1 MASGCCDSRRPSR
14 TAPPQLV
21 HIPTTHVATR
31 AAGTSMEA
39 GYAHIKLQ
47 KTSLPHSATAWIKTI
62 FGRCGNSSHRPQRLF
77 ILSTFHILI
86 FSPCNIN
93 KQGTGIMASA
103 KNARSE
109 FPHPSPS
116 ALYIFGPARGRTAAM
131 TDLIIKLAYID
142 S

>member
-1 MASGCCDSRRPSR
+1 
-14 TAPPQLV
+14 
-21 HIPTTHVATR
+21 
-31 AAGTSMEA
+31 MEA
-39 GYAHIKLQ
+39 GYARTELP
-47 KTSLPHSATAWIKTI
+47 KTSLPRFEIAWIKTI
-62 FGRCGNSSHRPQRLF
+62 FGRYGNSSHRPQRLF

-93 KQGTGIMASA
+93 KQGTGIMANA

-131 TDLIIKLAYID
+131 TDLVRVFAASAD
-142 S
+142 AA